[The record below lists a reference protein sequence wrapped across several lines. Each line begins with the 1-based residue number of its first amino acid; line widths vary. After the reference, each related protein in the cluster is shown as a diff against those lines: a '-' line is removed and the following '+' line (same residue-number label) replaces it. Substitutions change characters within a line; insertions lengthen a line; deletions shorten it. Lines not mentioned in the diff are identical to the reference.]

1 MGEQKSHRFSRYAS
15 ADSPGKCVDDKT
27 KENVIKKGLKEKEED
42 EKGVVKALKRVDS
55 EVTRTKPTL

>member
-42 EKGVVKALKRVDS
+42 EKGVVKALKA
-55 EVTRTKPTL
+55 